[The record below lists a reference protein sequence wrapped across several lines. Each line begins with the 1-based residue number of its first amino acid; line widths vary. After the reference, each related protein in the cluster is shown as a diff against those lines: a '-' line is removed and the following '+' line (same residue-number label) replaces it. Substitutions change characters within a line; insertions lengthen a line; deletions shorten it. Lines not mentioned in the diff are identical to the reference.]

1 MCDWPSASDP
11 WASHAHRCEEDRG
24 GAQPQEPGGG
34 TVGRPE
40 RLQMEMEIDEWDWWD
55 WWDSWDSP
63 LSGWIPR
70 GYGTVWDDLWGINMI

>member
-11 WASHAHRCEEDRG
+11 LWASHAHRCEEDRG

-40 RLQMEMEIDEWDWWD
+40 RLLIVGLVGQ
-55 WWDSWDSP
+55 
-63 LSGWIPR
+63 LR
-70 GYGTVWDDLWGINMI
+70 